1 MSNRASVLQP
11 GLQTT
16 VQDYPGRV
24 GHWRVGIPPSGPM
37 DSLAFRLA
45 NLLVGNSPGAA
56 ALEMQFTG
64 PTLRFETAATIALTG
79 GDCGATLAG
88 AAVPH
93 WRSLDVAAGQE
104 LRCPALRSGA
114 RAYLAIRGGIEKDPV
129 LGSRATFPR
138 GGVGGEAL
146 AAGASLGW
154 PDTDRP
160 RHGWRVA
167 PGRIPAY
174 ASEIEVALTDGPHV
188 DWLDEAGRA
197 TFLGAAWKVSGQSD
211 RTGVRLIGPKLSFS
225 RQAVDKPPE
234 HGVDPSNVINT
245 GYPIGG
251 INLCGDTPIILPF
264 DGPSQG
270 GFITPYVVAS
280 AAMWKIGQ
288 ARPGQILRFTRVPV
302 DAAIELRFALEA
314 AASAASL
321 EPVADGPAKVI

>member
-24 GHWRVGIPPSGPM
+24 GFWRVGIPPSGPM
-37 DSLAFRLA
+37 DSLVFRLA
-45 NLLVGNSPGAA
+45 NLLVGNPPGAA

-64 PTLRFETAATIALTG
+64 PTLRFEAAATIALTG
-79 GDCGATLAG
+79 GDCGSTLDG
-88 AAVPH
+88 AAVPQ
-93 WRSLDVAAGQE
+93 WRSLRVGAGQE
-104 LRCPALRSGA
+104 LRCPALRAGA
-114 RAYLAIRGGIEKDPV
+114 RAYLAIRGGIEKEPV

-146 AAGASLGW
+146 TAGATLSW
-154 PDTDRP
+154 PDTDP
-160 RHGWRVA
+160 PAHGWRVA
-167 PGRIPAY
+167 PDRIPRY
-174 ASEIEVALTDGPHV
+174 ESEIEVAITDGPHV
-188 DWLDEAGRA
+188 DWLDETGRA
-197 TFLGAAWKVSGQSD
+197 SFLDTAWKVSGQSD

-280 AAMWKIGQ
+280 AAMWKVGQ
-288 ARPGQILRFTRVPV
+288 ARPGQT
-302 DAAIELRFALEA
+302 LRFALVAVDFAVALRRAQEVR
-314 AASAASL
+314 ASALSL
-321 EPVADGPAKVI
+321 QRVADGAAE

>member
-174 ASEIEVALTDGPHV
+174 ASEIEVALTDGLHV

-197 TFLGAAWKVSGQSD
+197 IFLGAAWKVSGSIRYRMSPSLTTSPSLN
-211 RTGVRLIGPKLSFS
+211 RTASMNPVIRARISTRPIASTRPTNSVARVIGFS
-225 RQAVDKPPE
+225 
-234 HGVDPSNVINT
+234 
-245 GYPIGG
+245 
-251 INLCGDTPIILPF
+251 
-264 DGPSQG
+264 
-270 GFITPYVVAS
+270 S
-280 AAMWKIGQ
+280 AA
-288 ARPGQILRFTRVPV
+288 TVPTGMAV
-302 DAAIELRFALEA
+302 GCCADPWDAAATRKNRA
-314 AASAASL
+314 AAR
-321 EPVADGPAKVI
+321 I